1 MRRKGEGRMRRREE
15 GRTRRRGEGWMRRER
30 GRRSEERVGQD
41 IEKNP
46 RINI

>member
-15 GRTRRRGEGWMRRER
+15 ERTRRRGEGWMRRER